1 MTRDEAKNYIQSN
14 AAQYLQRDRSGK
26 GFICPICGS
35 GSGNKGTGITTKDGI
50 HFTCWAGCF
59 TNSDVIDI
67 IGMQEGIDDY
77 PRKVEKACEIF
88 NISTEPR
95 APRDSSQYQKHDK
108 NERYTHNSIHTPT
121 YTQQQPE
128 EDLTSFFK
136 AAHARIHETDY
147 AKRRG
152 LSDEVIERFLL
163 GFVPEWKHPK
173 APGSAPLTPRLI
185 IPTSRG
191 SYLARD
197 TREEIPDEQQQYSKS
212 KVGKMHL
219 FNAKALQTAQQPIFI
234 VEGEI
239 DALAIMS
246 VGGEAVAIGSTAWV
260 KNFLR
265 TVEGSKPS
273 QPLLIA
279 LDNDQAGG
287 KAADELGAGLRK
299 LGLPSYRVN
308 PYGDCKDAGEA
319 IVQDRERF
327 REAVQQA
334 ASIEEENLQAE
345 KEAYLSKNAAS
356 FLQSFIDGITDSV
369 NTPCVSTGFNSL
381 DKALD
386 GGLYEG
392 LYIVGAISSLGKTT
406 LITQITDQ
414 IAQAGNDVIIFSLEM
429 ARSELMAKSI
439 SRHTLIKTLGSSSI
453 KNAKTARGI
462 TDGRRY
468 LNYSK
473 AEQQL
478 IQEAITD
485 YGAYA
490 QHIFIHEGIGNI
502 GVEQIRE
509 TIEKHILFTGQRPV
523 CIVDYLQILAP
534 HSDRV
539 TEKQATDHNVMELKR
554 ITRDCKVPLIAIS
567 SFNRANYN
575 AAATMEAFKE
585 SGGVEYSSDVLLG
598 LQFEGAGSK
607 DFDSTAAKKQNPRSV
622 ECVILKNRNGAVGEK
637 VPFAYYPMFNYF
649 KEAE

>member
-1 MTRDEAKNYIQSN
+1 MTREEARQLILSSPG
-14 AAQYLQRDRSGK
+14 QYLRRDRSGK
-26 GFICPICGS
+26 GYICPICGS
-35 GSGNKGTGITTKDGI
+35 GSGNKGTGITAKDGI

-67 IGMQEGIDDY
+67 VGLEHGLDGY
-77 PRKVEKACEIF
+77 GAKLEKACEIYR
-88 NISTEPR
+88 IDC
-95 APRDSSQYQKHDK
+95 DSQQQYQKRRA
-108 NERYTHNSIHTPT
+108 NEVMHNDMHSSTHA
-121 YTQQQPE
+121 QAPE
-128 EDLTSFFK
+128 EDLASFFK
-136 AAHARIHETDY
+136 AAHARISETDY

-152 LSDEVIERFLL
+152 LSDEVVDRFML
-163 GFVPEWKHPK
+163 GYVPEWRHPK
-173 APGSAPLTPRLI
+173 APGNAPCSPRLI
-185 IPTSRG
+185 IPTSRS

-197 TREEIPDEQQQYSKS
+197 TREDIPKEQQQYSKS

-219 FNAKALQTAQQPIFI
+219 FNAKALQNAQQPIFI

-239 DALAIMS
+239 DALAVMS

-260 KNFLR
+260 KNFLGV
-265 TVEGSKPS
+265 VETSKPS

-299 LGLPSYRVN
+299 LGIPFYRVN
-308 PYGDCKDAGEA
+308 PCGDCKDAGEA
-319 IVQDRERF
+319 ILQDRERF
-327 REAVQQA
+327 REAVQKA
-334 ASIEEENLQAE
+334 ANIEEEALQAE
-345 KEAYLSKNAAS
+345 KEAYLNKNAAGY
-356 FLQSFIDGITDSV
+356 LQSFIDGITDSV
-369 NTPCVSTGFNSL
+369 NTPCISTGFRTL

-414 IAQAGNDVIIFSLEM
+414 IAHAGNDVIIFSLEM

-439 SRHTLIKTLGSSSI
+439 SRYTFVKALAANCGN
-453 KNAKTARGI
+453 NAKTARGI

-468 LNYSK
+468 MNYSR

-478 IQEAITD
+478 IQDSIAA
-485 YGAYA
+485 YGADA

-509 TIEKHILFTGQRPV
+509 TVEKHILYTGQRPV
-523 CIVDYLQILAP
+523 CVVDYLQILAP
-534 HSDRV
+534 YSDRV

-598 LQFEGAGSK
+598 LQFEGAGAK
-607 DFDSTAAKKQNPRSV
+607 DFDSTAAKRQIPRAV

-637 VPFAYYPMFNYF
+637 VRFAYQPMFNYF

>member
-108 NERYTHNSIHTPT
+108 NERHTHSSIHTTT
-121 YTQQQPE
+121 YTQQPE

-136 AAHARIHETDY
+136 AAHAQIHETDY

-152 LSDEVIERFLL
+152 LSDEVIDRFLL
-163 GFVPEWKHPK
+163 GYVPEWKHPK

-219 FNAKALQTAQQPIFI
+219 FNAKALQNAQQPIFI

-265 TVEGSKPS
+265 TVENSKPS

-345 KEAYLSKNAAS
+345 KEAYLSKNAAN

-429 ARSELMAKSI
+429 ARTELMAKSI
-439 SRHTLIKTLGSSSI
+439 SRHTLIKTLGGSNV
-453 KNAKTARGI
+453 KHAKTARGI

-468 LNYSK
+468 LNYNK

-485 YGAYA
+485 YGTYA